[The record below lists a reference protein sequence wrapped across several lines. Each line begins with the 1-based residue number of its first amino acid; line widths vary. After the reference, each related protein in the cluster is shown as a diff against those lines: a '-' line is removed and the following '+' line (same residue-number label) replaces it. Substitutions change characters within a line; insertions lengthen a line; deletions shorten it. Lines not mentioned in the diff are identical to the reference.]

1 MTRLSLAC
9 IISVTACSA
18 LVIILARN
26 PEQPSSAQLLGKQ
39 KSKMAEKSTTQ
50 TSTELTKKTVPDNH
64 LTDADGNKRADLN
77 QLAKDVGASD
87 DRNFF
92 LNGVKQLIRETSRL
106 QPWGRQTQIWEIVV
120 KELKAKGGT
129 PRLIAFMEPMPETH
143 AALQ

>member
-39 KSKMAEKSTTQ
+39 KSKMAEKSTVSPNASQ
-50 TSTELTKKTVPDNH
+50 PKKTVPDNH
-64 LTDADGNKRADLN
+64 VSDVNGNKRIDLN

-87 DRNFF
+87 DREFF
-92 LNGVKQLIRETSRL
+92 LNGVKLLIRETSRL
-106 QPWGRQTQIWEIVV
+106 QPWPKQTQIWEIVV